1 MKNSSTFIHVPDLM
15 TGIVVVLVLPGV
27 VCIVTVVGEDVVVGC
42 AVDEPVSYNL
52 TVISFFQL
60 SSSYKEC

>member
-1 MKNSSTFIHVPDLM
+1 MKNSSTVIHVPDLM
-15 TGIVVVLVLPGV
+15 TRIVVVLVLLGV

-52 TVISFFQL
+52 TSISF
-60 SSSYKEC
+60 

>member
-52 TVISFFQL
+52 TFIIFL
-60 SSSYKEC
+60 NNHC

>member
-1 MKNSSTFIHVPDLM
+1 MKNISTFIHVPDLM
-15 TGIVVVLVLPGV
+15 TGFVVVLPGV

-52 TVISFFQL
+52 TIISF
-60 SSSYKEC
+60 

>member
-1 MKNSSTFIHVPDLM
+1 MKNSPTFIHVPDLM
-15 TGIVVVLVLPGV
+15 TGIVAVLVLPGV

-52 TVISFFQL
+52 TFIIIL
-60 SSSYKEC
+60 NNHR

>member
-42 AVDEPVSYNL
+42 AVDEPVS
-52 TVISFFQL
+52 
-60 SSSYKEC
+60 